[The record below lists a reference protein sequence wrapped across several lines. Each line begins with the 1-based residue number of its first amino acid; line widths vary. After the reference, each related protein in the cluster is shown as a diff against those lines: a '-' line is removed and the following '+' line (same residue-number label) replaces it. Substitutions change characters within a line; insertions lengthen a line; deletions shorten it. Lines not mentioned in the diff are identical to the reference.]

1 MCYYFNTFH
10 EDYSRQTEKAGSEKK
25 MKNSK
30 EFTNALLV
38 GDVNALGYGT
48 VPKMVM
54 IDKRLSGEAKLI
66 YCYLCSHTGVSNA
79 IRFNHF
85 EICEDLGIELP
96 LYYRS
101 LTLLLTYGYV
111 ELIDDGTDDEHSAIF
126 VLNSHIK

>member
-1 MCYYFNTFH
+1 
-10 EDYSRQTEKAGSEKK
+10 

-30 EFTNALLV
+30 EPTNRLIV
-38 GDVNALGYGT
+38 EGVNALGYGT
-48 VPKMVM
+48 VTKMVM
-54 IDKRLSGEAKLI
+54 TDKRLSGDAKLI

-85 EICEDLGIELP
+85 EICDDLNIELP

-111 ELIDDGTDDEHSAIF
+111 ELINDGTDDKYSAIF